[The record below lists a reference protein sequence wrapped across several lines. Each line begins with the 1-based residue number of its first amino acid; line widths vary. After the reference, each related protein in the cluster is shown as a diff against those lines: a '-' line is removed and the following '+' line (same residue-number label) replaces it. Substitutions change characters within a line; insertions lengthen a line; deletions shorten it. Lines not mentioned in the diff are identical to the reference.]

1 MKVKSSK
8 IFKIIAVAL
17 CFFMVFEQSGFAQ
30 IAGQLDISGRIAAFS
45 NSIVQDKFRPLH
57 LRYLQYDPQ
66 LNNFNLLLDKG
77 NLKTLPKPFIEE
89 STRTLLQYF
98 FVGVTLPNDAFW
110 VNLKPDSP
118 DNIIDPFLAQTD
130 IGKILLEA
138 DVQLKKDTARFTS
151 PETPE
156 GKEYWDKLYVKAG
169 EIFGSQN
176 VTIPTL
182 TRPWIV
188 PNEII
193 IRETADNAYIY
204 KATLKVMLEEDYLKG
219 SAVYNFQDERA
230 KELNTYASQIL
241 REKIIPKL
249 AQEVNTSKRYAGLR
263 QVYYSLILAQWFKER
278 FANKID

>member
-1 MKVKSSK
+1 MKIKSSK
-8 IFKIIAVAL
+8 IFKIIAITL

-30 IAGQLDISGRIAAFS
+30 IAGELDISGQIAAFR

-66 LNNFNLLLDKG
+66 LNNFKLLLDKG
-77 NLKTLPKPFIEE
+77 NLKSLSKPFIEQ
-89 STRTLLQYF
+89 STKTLLQYF
-98 FVGVTLPNDAFW
+98 LVGVSLLNDTFW
-110 VNLKPDSP
+110 VNLRPDSP
-118 DNIIDPFLAQTD
+118 DNVIDPLLAQTD
-130 IGKILLEA
+130 VGKILLEA
-138 DVQLKKDTARFTS
+138 DVQLKKDTARFTL

-156 GKEYWDKLYVKAG
+156 GKEYWDKLYTKAG

-193 IRETADNAYIY
+193 LRETVGEANGPEEAKRAEGPNAYIY
-204 KATLKVMLEEDYLKG
+204 KATLKVMLEDDYLKG
-219 SAVYNFQDERA
+219 SAVYNFKDDRL
-230 KELNTYASQIL
+230 KELNAYASSVL

-249 AQEVNTSKRYAGLR
+249 T
-263 QVYYSLILAQWFKER
+263 
-278 FANKID
+278 